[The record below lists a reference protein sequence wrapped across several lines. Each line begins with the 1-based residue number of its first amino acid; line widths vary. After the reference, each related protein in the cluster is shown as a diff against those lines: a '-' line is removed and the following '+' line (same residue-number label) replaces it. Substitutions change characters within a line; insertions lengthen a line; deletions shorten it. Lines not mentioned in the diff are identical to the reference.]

1 MEAPTHSIK
10 DLFAIKGKVALITGG
25 SRGIGYMIAKAYVE
39 NGVTVYIS
47 SRTADECHQAAET
60 LSRLGSC
67 IAIPADVS
75 TEEGRSTIVD
85 TLIQHEDSLDILV
98 NNAGIAISS
107 SPETGGF
114 EAFPESSFSQVMDI
128 NLKAPFCLVQKSIGL
143 LEKNASP
150 SNPARVINIGS
161 VYGIMVTEFD
171 DAAAYGPS
179 KAAIHAMTREMAKY
193 LGRRGIVVNA
203 IAPGLFES
211 NISPSGDGQFFK
223 TVAAAT
229 PVERTGHPSDMAGL
243 AIFLAS
249 PASTFINGEI
259 IKLDGGYSL

>member
-1 MEAPTHSIK
+1 METQTNSIK
-10 DLFAIKGKVALITGG
+10 DLFSIKGKVALITGG

-39 NGVTVYIS
+39 NGVRVYIT
-47 SRTADECHQAAET
+47 SRTAGECHQAAEA
-60 LSRLGSC
+60 LSRLGHC
-67 IAIPADVS
+67 IAIPSDIS
-75 TEEGRSTIVD
+75 TEAGRSTIVD

-98 NNAGIAISS
+98 NNAGIAISA
-107 SPETGGF
+107 SPEMGGF
-114 EAFPESSFSQVMDI
+114 DGFPESSFSQVMDI
-128 NLKAPFCLVQKSIGL
+128 NLKAPFCLVQKCIGL

-161 VYGIMVTEFD
+161 VYGIMVTEFA

-193 LGRRGIVVNA
+193 LGQRGVIVNA

-211 NISPSGDGQFFK
+211 NIAPSGNGQLFK
-223 TVAAAT
+223 TIADAT
-229 PVERTGHPSDMAGL
+229 PVGRTGHPLDMAGL